1 LKKEPKNFYDLGCV
15 LTVDVELEV
24 THAPTSLQRDSVLHA
39 LRVFAT
45 AAVGRP
51 DDKAYA
57 VLVREGA
64 QGDIAGGLI
73 AYSRWQE
80 FFIDLIALPEHLRGQ
95 GLGAR
100 LLSMAEAE
108 ARVRGCSLIWLDS
121 YAFQSNGFY
130 ERHGFEVFA
139 TFDGPGPIYPR
150 LFFKKGLL
158 FLKK

>member
-1 LKKEPKNFYDLGCV
+1 VVTESF
-15 LTVDVELEV
+15 ELEV
-24 THAPTSLQRDSVLHA
+24 TESPTYAQRDGVLSA

-45 AAVGRP
+45 GVVGRP

-80 FFIDLIALPEHLRGQ
+80 FFIELIALPEHLRGQ

-108 ARVRGCSLIWLDS
+108 ARARGCRLIWLDS

-139 TFDGPGPIYPR
+139 SFDGPGPIYPR

-158 FLKK
+158 F

>member
-1 LKKEPKNFYDLGCV
+1 MALDL
-15 LTVDVELEV
+15 LV
-24 THAPTSLQRDSVLHA
+24 TDMPSASQRDSVLSA
-39 LRVFAT
+39 LRVFA
-45 AAVGRP
+45 AGAVGRP
-51 DDKAYA
+51 DDRGYG

-64 QGDIAGGLI
+64 EGDVVGGLI

-100 LLSMAEAE
+100 LLGMAEVE
-108 ARVRGCSLIWLDS
+108 ARARGCGLMWLDS

-139 TFDGPGPIYPR
+139 KFDGPAPIYPR
-150 LFFKKGLL
+150 VFYKKGLL
-158 FLKK
+158 F

>member
-1 LKKEPKNFYDLGCV
+1 LGLAV
-15 LTVDVELEV
+15 TTDVALEV
-24 THAPTSLQRDSVLHA
+24 TDAPTAAQRDSVLHA

-51 DDKAYA
+51 DDKGYA
-57 VLVREGA
+57 VLVRDGA

-100 LLSMAEAE
+100 LLAMAEAE
-108 ARVRGCSLIWLDS
+108 ARARGCSLIWLDS

-158 FLKK
+158 F

>member
-1 LKKEPKNFYDLGCV
+1 M
-15 LTVDVELEV
+15 LTESFELEV
-24 THAPTSLQRDSVLHA
+24 TDAPTAAQRDGVLNT

-45 AAVGRP
+45 GVVGRP
-51 DDKAYA
+51 DDKGYA
-57 VLVREGA
+57 VLVREGPH
-64 QGDIAGGLI
+64 GDIAGGLI

-100 LLSMAEAE
+100 LLAMAEAE

-150 LFFKKGLL
+150 LFFKKGLR
-158 FLKK
+158 F